1 MYRRGFWRQG
11 RARRSPDARQDLA
24 DNSRRQDDL
33 RQHPKSVR
41 RDAVSFAVGR
51 CGDDS
56 ACAGSQRPHGGKRNH
71 GAASQESRG
80 RRCAVP
86 SRIDSDFRRQA
97 STAKFSRQPRAQR
110 RRAMSGLH
118 DALQALIDGRS
129 LTDAEAELAIGEI
142 MDGGA
147 HDAVVGAFLVA
158 LKIKGAEADE
168 LAGAVRAMLQRALPL
183 DLRAG
188 EVLDTC
194 GTGGDGAS
202 TFNISTGAALI
213 AAAAGVPVAKHGNRA
228 ISGTVGTADVLEAM
242 GVKIDC
248 APDGLQRCLDAAGCC
263 HIFAQAYHPAFR
275 KIASLRRDLR
285 IRTIFNLMGAIGN
298 PARPRFHLLGV
309 ADDPL
314 MKPMARALRSLGTK
328 HAMVVRGG
336 DGIDEIAITGPTRV
350 IELRAGELTEYEI
363 TPESLGVRRGDD
375 RALVVRNLDD
385 AVRVLRGALDGGAGP
400 AQDVLALN
408 GGAAIYVGGKAPSL
422 KQGVDTAREII
433 ASSRA
438 LEVLEKLRRASN
450 GIPPSNGISK

>member
-1 MYRRGFWRQG
+1 MT
-11 RARRSPDARQDLA
+11 AL
-24 DNSRRQDDL
+24 
-33 RQHPKSVR
+33 
-41 RDAVSFAVGR
+41 
-51 CGDDS
+51 
-56 ACAGSQRPHGGKRNH
+56 
-71 GAASQESRG
+71 QE
-80 RRCAVP
+80 
-86 SRIDSDFRRQA
+86 
-97 STAKFSRQPRAQR
+97 
-110 RRAMSGLH
+110 
-118 DALQALIDGRS
+118 ALQALLDGRS
-129 LTDAEAELAIGEI
+129 LSDADAERAIGEI
-142 MDGGA
+142 MDGAA

-168 LAGAVRAMLQRALPL
+168 LAGGVRAMLQRARLL
-183 DLRAG
+183 NLRGG

-194 GTGGDGAS
+194 GTGGAS

-248 APDGLQRCLDAAGCC
+248 DPEGLKRCLDAAGCC

-275 KIASLRRDLR
+275 KIAPLRRELR
-285 IRTIFNLMGAIGN
+285 IRTIFNLMGAIGS

-309 ADDPL
+309 AEDSL
-314 MKPMARALRSLGTK
+314 IKPMARALKALGTR
-328 HAMVVRGG
+328 HAMVVHGG
-336 DGIDEIAITGPTRV
+336 DGIDEIAISGPTHV
-350 IELRAGELTEYEI
+350 VELRDGELTEYEI

-438 LEVLEKLRRASN
+438 LEILEKLRRASN

>member
-1 MYRRGFWRQG
+1 M
-11 RARRSPDARQDLA
+11 
-24 DNSRRQDDL
+24 
-33 RQHPKSVR
+33 
-41 RDAVSFAVGR
+41 
-51 CGDDS
+51 
-56 ACAGSQRPHGGKRNH
+56 
-71 GAASQESRG
+71 
-80 RRCAVP
+80 
-86 SRIDSDFRRQA
+86 
-97 STAKFSRQPRAQR
+97 ST
-110 RRAMSGLH
+110 LH
-118 DALQALIDGRS
+118 DAMQALIDGRS

-147 HDAVVGAFLVA
+147 PDAVVGAFLVA

-168 LAGAVRAMLQRALPL
+168 LAGAVRAMRQRATPL
-183 DLRAG
+183 NLSDG

-213 AAAAGVPVAKHGNRA
+213 AAAAGVLVAKHGNRA

-314 MKPMARALRSLGTK
+314 MKPMARALKSLGTR
-328 HAMVVRGG
+328 HAMVVHGG
-336 DGIDEIAITGPTRV
+336 DGIDEIAIAGPTRV
-350 IELRAGELTEYEI
+350 IELRAGDFTEYEI
-363 TPESLGVRRGDD
+363 TPESLGVARGDA

-408 GGAAIYVGGKAPSL
+408 GGAAIYVGGKAASL
-422 KQGVDTAREII
+422 KEGVDAAREII
-433 ASSRA
+433 ATGRG
-438 LEVLEKLRRASN
+438 LKVLDQMRRASN
-450 GIPPSNGISK
+450 GLPTGGIQ